1 MNRRQLVIRFQSI
14 DDFASES
21 KKQLAEVEKSKGK
34 KSFIQ
39 PKNLTLW
46 DSVESYQRFM
56 SDQKYAILA
65 TIYNHKPKSVYQLAK
80 LLDRAQPNVSRDC
93 DALAGHGFIVLE
105 ESGGA
110 RGGLIPK
117 LSFDYNAIIVELPS
131 VKYKVVFDDEDAA
144 KIKLPMISTGPSGEG
159 NKAGG
164 SARTKALVLDKI
176 LTGVRA
182 VPN

>member
-1 MNRRQLVIRFQSI
+1 MTLPQKAKSSWLK
-14 DDFASES
+14 S
-21 KKQLAEVEKSKGK
+21 KKVKARRALFS
-34 KSFIQ
+34 

-144 KIKLPMISTGPSGEG
+144 
-159 NKAGG
+159 
-164 SARTKALVLDKI
+164 
-176 LTGVRA
+176 
-182 VPN
+182 